1 MYTMLRVLWG
11 GMYTERW
18 GIVGVVC
25 ARRDGVFWGGMYTE
39 VRVLWGGMYS
49 KGWGIVGVVCIRV
62 L

>member
-25 ARRDGVFWGGMYTE
+25 ARRDGVFWGGMYT
-39 VRVLWGGMYS
+39 R
-49 KGWGIVGVVCIRV
+49 
-62 L
+62 